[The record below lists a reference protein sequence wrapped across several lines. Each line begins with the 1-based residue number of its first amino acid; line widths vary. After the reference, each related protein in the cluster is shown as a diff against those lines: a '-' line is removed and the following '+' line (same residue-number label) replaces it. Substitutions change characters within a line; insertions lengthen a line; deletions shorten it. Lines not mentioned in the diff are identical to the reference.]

1 MAFGHIVRRVIICLG
16 LTKAP
21 FLLKNINL
29 DVSSLGVSGC
39 EYKGPEVT
47 GYSGFCGPAVS
58 LVAAHSKQTC
68 VEVEGMPREV

>member
-29 DVSSLGVSGC
+29 DVSSLGVSDC

-47 GYSGFCGPAVS
+47 GYSGFCGPAS
-58 LVAAHSKQTC
+58 LVAARSKQTC
-68 VEVEGMPREV
+68 VKVEGMPREV